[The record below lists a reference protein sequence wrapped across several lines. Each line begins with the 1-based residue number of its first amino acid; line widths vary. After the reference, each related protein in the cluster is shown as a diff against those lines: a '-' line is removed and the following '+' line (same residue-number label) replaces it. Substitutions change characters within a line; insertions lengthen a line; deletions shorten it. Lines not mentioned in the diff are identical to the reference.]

1 RPADQTLS
9 IIRLADATCAIREN
23 VHRTFYEETNFLFT
37 NFLPDT
43 SDFLLE
49 GDIVLPKTRNA
60 LKCLNRKFSCL
71 WPKRNGRVEVPYTL
85 DDKYDQTEKAD
96 ILRAMKGFEWK
107 TCIRFIPRSRQTGY
121 LSIVPRFG
129 CSSLVGYLGDKQM
142 VSLQKFGCIT
152 QGIIQHELLHALGFY
167 HEHTRSDRDY
177 YVTINW
183 QNVQKNFEFNFQKQD
198 TNNQDAPYD
207 YSSVMHYGRTAFGAR
222 GAETITP
229 YPDSSVSIGQRECLS
244 DIDIYKINR
253 LYNFCP
259 KRCIANALQ
268 IE

>member
-1 RPADQTLS
+1 YSVVVYCFL
-9 IIRLADATCAIREN
+9 LLLLLEN

-71 WPKRNGRVEVPYTL
+71 WPKRNGRVEIF
-85 DDKYDQTEKAD
+85 QQSEHFNTEKAD

-207 YSSVMHYGRTAFGAR
+207 YSSVMHYGRPHPLPKAHCCSASGPIACFYMFGHAQAVPQDDNHLRKKAVLYGAFER
-222 GAETITP
+222 
-229 YPDSSVSIGQRECLS
+229 
-244 DIDIYKINR
+244 NR
-253 LYNFCP
+253 AML
-259 KRCIANALQ
+259 NA
-268 IE
+268 IRKFTVH